1 MQIEKQQNCGIPLFS
16 GVTGRDANMA
26 HEHSALFPARLALVR
41 WMRGG
46 ETPHVHTPAH
56 QLPRAAWY
64 AQAQRNF
71 QAWLDAGGFHQH
83 GMDAA
88 DDAEVMAWM
97 NGAAHK

>member
-1 MQIEKQQNCGIPLFS
+1 MQIEKHQHCGTPLFCS
-16 GVTGRDANMA
+16 VTGRDASMA

-46 ETPHVHTPAH
+46 ETPHVHTPTH
-56 QLPRAAWY
+56 QLPRAAWF

-83 GMDAA
+83 DEEHASGSD
-88 DDAEVMAWM
+88 
-97 NGAAHK
+97 